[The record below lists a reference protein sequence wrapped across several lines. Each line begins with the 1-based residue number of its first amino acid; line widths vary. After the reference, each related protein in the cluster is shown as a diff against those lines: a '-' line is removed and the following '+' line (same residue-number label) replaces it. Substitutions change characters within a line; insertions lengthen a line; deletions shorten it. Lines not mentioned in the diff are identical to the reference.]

1 MSYKFANQ
9 TCKVFL
15 SDGRAAQ
22 IHAGQAWSTASQVV
36 KERPEMFDDDPPV
49 VHGAATVEAPVE
61 QMTAAPGEKRA
72 TKRAAKR
79 G

>member
-1 MSYKFANQ
+1 MAYKFANQ

-22 IHAGQAWSTASQVV
+22 IHAGQAWDTKSQVV

-49 VHGAATVEAPVE
+49 IHGGVADAPVE
-61 QMTAAPGEKRA
+61 TATAAPGEKRA